1 MSGKLAHAGPGIT
14 DRALDE
20 RRKLGA
26 YYTPERLSKIL
37 ADWAIR
43 EPVDSILEPSFGGCG
58 FLAAA
63 RDRLSAVGNH
73 HPTRQIFGCDIDP
86 VAFRYLAS
94 VFGGPTDATGFL
106 LKDFLDCTAEPTWP
120 DRFSVVLA
128 NPPYIPHHRIGK
140 ERVRVLARRSQPI
153 DGVGGRS
160 GLWAYFLSHSVGLLA
175 PGGRMAWVLPGA
187 FLQADYAKP
196 IRSFLGERFNRCAAF
211 LVRERLFLTEGTDEE
226 TVILLADGYR
236 ENAAA
241 GRIEIGE
248 ATTLDALEEVIARW
262 ARHEWQGVTEGYS
275 PAELSLPEDVRAIHA
290 NIVQRGGARTLG
302 DIARVQIGLV
312 TGDNRFFVL
321 GREGLKSAGLTPSDC
336 LAVLSKFKAATGL
349 SLSGA
354 DLDAYADRGGGVF
367 LVSTTEPEGSSPVT
381 RYLATYDIDR
391 RKKVSTFKKR
401 KIWSATSDGNVPD
414 AFFPVMHHTGPRL
427 ILNEDGANCTNT
439 IHRIFFKSQ
448 VTTAQRRVA
457 AISMLTTFSQLSAEL
472 VGRRYGSGVLKHEP
486 RDAERIELLLPE
498 ADEKAVLLVATD
510 IDQKLRA
517 GEIQAARRAADI
529 AIFDWASISLTKN
542 AYAALE
548 KTLDDMRTRRRPQRS
563 VKPNGRST
571 SSPAPSIC

>member
-1 MSGKLAHAGPGIT
+1 MSGQLAHAGSGLT

-26 YYTPERLSKIL
+26 FYTPERLSKIL

-43 EPVDSILEPSFGGCG
+43 EPADSILEPSFGGCG

-63 RDRLSAVGNH
+63 RDRLATVGNH
-73 HPTRQIFGCDIDP
+73 NPTRQIFGCDIDP

-94 VFGGPTDATGFL
+94 VFGIPTDATGFL
-106 LKDFLDCTAEPTWP
+106 LKDFLDCAGEPNWP
-120 DRFSVVLA
+120 NRFSVVLA

-140 ERVRVLARRSQPI
+140 ERVRELARRSQPI

-160 GLWAYFLSHSVGLLA
+160 GLWAYFLSHAVGLLA

-196 IRSFLGERFNRCAAF
+196 IRNFLGERFDRCAAF

-236 ENAAA
+236 ETAAA
-241 GRIEIGE
+241 GRIEMGE
-248 ATTLDALEEVIARW
+248 ATTLDALEAVIARW
-262 ARHEWQGVTEGYS
+262 ASHDWQGVTQGYS
-275 PAELSLPEDVRAIHA
+275 PAELSLPNNVRTVHIKIA
-290 NIVQRGGARTLG
+290 QRGGARTLG

-321 GREGLKSAGLTPSDC
+321 GREGLKAAGLVPFDC
-336 LAVLSKFKAATGL
+336 LAILSKFKAAAGL

-354 DLDAYADRGGGVF
+354 DLDAYADCGGGVF

-381 RYLATYDIDR
+381 RYLATYDTDR
-391 RKKVSTFKKR
+391 REKVSTFKKR
-401 KIWSATSDGNVPD
+401 QIWSATSDGNVPD

-427 ILNEDGANCTNT
+427 VLNEDGANCTNT
-439 IHRIFFKSQ
+439 IHRIFFKDD
-448 VTTAQRRVA
+448 VTLAHRRVA

-486 RDAERIELLLPE
+486 RDAERIELLLPDT
-498 ADEKAVLLVATD
+498 DEKAALLIATD

-517 GEIQAARRAADI
+517 GEVHAARRVADT
-529 AIFDWASISLTKN
+529 AIFDWAGIGLTKS

-548 KTLDDMRTRRRPQRS
+548 KALDDMRTRRRPQRS
-563 VKPNGRST
+563 VKPTDRST
-571 SSPAPSIC
+571 SLSAQSSC